1 MYIFIEWIWFMVFK
15 LLDDK
20 DCLIFVFLEIG
31 KVSIGVYGNVFFW
44 VLFGLVVEKFFCI
57 FL

>member
-20 DCLIFVFLEIG
+20 DCLIFVFLDIG
-31 KVSIGVYGNVFFW
+31 KVRIGVYGNVFF
-44 VLFGLVVEKFFCI
+44 
-57 FL
+57 

>member
-1 MYIFIEWIWFMVFK
+1 MFRCSFLVLYFNLNKYMYIFIEWIWFMVFK

-31 KVSIGVYGNVFFW
+31 KVSIGVYGNLFF
-44 VLFGLVVEKFFCI
+44 
-57 FL
+57 